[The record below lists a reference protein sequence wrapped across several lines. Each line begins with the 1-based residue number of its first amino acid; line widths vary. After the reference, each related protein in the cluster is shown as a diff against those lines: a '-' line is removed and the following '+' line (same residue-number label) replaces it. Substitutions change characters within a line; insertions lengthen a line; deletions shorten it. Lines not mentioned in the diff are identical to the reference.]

1 MSRPGARL
9 GRDERSHLHRRRV
22 GQREP
27 DELIRFV
34 VGPDGAVVPDLK
46 RNLPGRGC
54 WVTADREHVDK
65 ACEEGPVRPSF
76 QIGAL
81 KSEVTVPPDLGG
93 MVDRLL
99 AKSALGALGLARKAG
114 AVALGAAKVE
124 ASVRSGAALLVL
136 HAAEASQDGVRK
148 IAQARRATAHAGGPE
163 ITAYKLFSEA
173 GIGFGIGRHKC
184 DTCCRSRG
192 RRREER
198 LKSAWL
204 RLTATGAVLRTSRRC
219 LRRLLTGMTA
229 AEDME

>member
-1 MSRPGARL
+1 MNDRTCIVTRRPAG
-9 GRDERSHLHRRRV
+9 
-22 GQREP
+22 P

-65 ACEEGPVRPSF
+65 AVKK
-76 QIGAL
+76 AL
-81 KSEVTVPPDLGG
+81 FAKAFKAQVTAPADLGG

-114 AVALGAAKVE
+114 AVALGATKVE

-136 HAAEASQDGVRK
+136 HAAEASEDGLRK

-163 ITAYKLFSEA
+163 IMAYKLFSEQELGLA
-173 GIGFGIGRHKC
+173 LGGTNVIH
-184 DTCCRSRG
+184 
-192 RRREER
+192 
-198 LKSAWL
+198 A
-204 RLTATGAVLRTSRRC
+204 AVLAGDAGRAAEKRMVALDRYRGGSPDE
-219 LRRLLTGMTA
+219 LAMFAAIADGNDA